1 MLKGDAENSTA
12 GRVLRNQH
20 FRPLLLIETHT
31 PSPPKKD
38 LPSKSVEVQKS
49 PLDSNG
55 EVSGAET
62 GAQSLR
68 PHSPAILTVSGGSGG
83 SPRLGSN
90 SHFAQEETHNHG
102 PHPGP
107 SRPGP
112 VKPAVK
118 MQVLYEFEARNQRE
132 LTVVQGEVLE
142 VRHGLELI
150 KGGGGWWELLG
161 AWRGWPREGEGRWGR
176 ARREKAWWGRGKA
189 GRTEAWVTA
198 GVTLG
203 RFWTRVNGGG
213 W

>member
-1 MLKGDAENSTA
+1 MKRQFFTFLGSDPFFFQYSPHTPLISQSLSIKCSKESSDTENSTA

-38 LPSKSVEVQKS
+38 LPSKSVEAQKS

-90 SHFAQEETHNHG
+90 SHFAQEETHHHG
-102 PHPGP
+102 RHPGP

-118 MQVLYEFEARNQRE
+118 MQVLYEFEARNPRE
-132 LTVVQGEVLE
+132 LTVVQGEVY
-142 VRHGLELI
+142 
-150 KGGGGWWELLG
+150 
-161 AWRGWPREGEGRWGR
+161 WR
-176 ARREKAWWGRGKA
+176 
-189 GRTEAWVTA
+189 
-198 GVTLG
+198 
-203 RFWTRVNGGG
+203 
-213 W
+213 